1 MLFPCSGMH
10 STISLRKADNVFEST
25 SRRLLSDL
33 SVCYASRLVLK
44 PRFESF
50 RESWREGPLQLSRV
64 QKTKACAGGVPFH
77 CHSSGTRQ
85 TARNVKPS
93 CFLYFITVWCWVPWR
108 RMTNVCELS
117 CVQIGLR
124 VLTLFRQFFIVRGG
138 SGEQVWQCWFS
149 SLHPNTIS
157 ISSMLTACQ
166 HCWLTFW
173 STFCSF
179 QQGPRLLSPL

>member
-64 QKTKACAGGVPFH
+64 QKTKACAGGGTVPLPFIRYPPDRTKCKAIMLLILYYCLMLSAVASDDERLWVELCTDRFTCVDFVSTVLH
-77 CHSSGTRQ
+77 CTWRFRGTG
-85 TARNVKPS
+85 
-93 CFLYFITVWCWVPWR
+93 LTV
-108 RMTNVCELS
+108 L
-117 CVQIGLR
+117 I
-124 VLTLFRQFFIVRGG
+124 F
-138 SGEQVWQCWFS
+138 FS
-149 SLHPNTIS
+149 SSKHY
-157 ISSMLTACQ
+157 Q
-166 HCWLTFW
+166 Y
-173 STFCSF
+173 
-179 QQGPRLLSPL
+179 